1 MLIENLE
8 VIKIMEVMSVP
19 GLESAVHVFF
29 ALLSALTAVAMLALV
44 YKRVDDRSLLRVLGI
59 ALALFVWLAWISAA
73 PVYIYGYSSDKNV
86 IVSFNETKAAHK
98 FGMET
103 KEHIFYTGLI
113 LATLVPI
120 ALYSVDPVSNAG
132 RRILLWILISLVIGF
147 VIMDALGAWIAAA
160 AKQAWA
166 IKAGGG

>member
-1 MLIENLE
+1 
-8 VIKIMEVMSVP
+8 MEVMSVP
-19 GLESAVHVFF
+19 APGLEAGVHVFS
-29 ALLSALTAVAMLALV
+29 ALLSALTAVAILVLV

-59 ALALFVWLAWISAA
+59 ALALLVWIAWISSA
-73 PVYIYGYSSDKNV
+73 PIYIYEYASDKNM
-86 IVSFNETKAAHK
+86 IVSFNETKTAHK
-98 FGMET
+98 FGMEV

-120 ALYSVDPVSNAG
+120 ALYSVDPVSDAS

-147 VIMDALGAWIAAA
+147 IIMDALGAWIATA